1 MITINILETMYYGN
15 LNPSARSVVPNS
27 RAERL
32 NRYIA
37 ETIAG
42 ISSVLSERDRD
53 TFNQLLDAQSELA
66 SLDSL
71 SCFQIGFR
79 YGAQMILAATCTPSK
94 ENYSAMTE

>member
-1 MITINILETMYYGN
+1 MTTIRFIEELYYGN
-15 LNPSARSVVPNS
+15 LNPSARSVIPDS

-42 ISSVLSERDRD
+42 ISSVLPERDRD
-53 TFNQLLDAQSELA
+53 AFNQLLDAQSELA

-71 SCFQIGFR
+71 SCFEIGFR
-79 YGAQMILAATCTPSK
+79 YELICK
-94 ENYSAMTE
+94 